1 MKIFIVLLAVSS
13 CSFAAG
19 FPDKTGYLIDERGN
33 VVRNSYGEC
42 WRTGYWTPE
51 MAIAE
56 CDPDLIKKVA
66 EKPAEKSIPAPVIRA
81 EPPVLPKLPMRFNAE
96 TLFDFDKADL
106 RPEGQ
111 KLLDEKIVP
120 GIKLRSEAVL
130 VTGHA
135 DRIGSEKYNQ
145 DLSERR
151 AYAVR
156 DYLQR
161 QGIADQRIR
170 ASGKGESEPDPQAN
184 TVTVCKGLRGEKLI
198 SCLQPDRRVTVESV
212 GQ

>member
-13 CSFAAG
+13 WSFAAG
-19 FPDKTGYLIDERGN
+19 FPDKTGYLIDGRGN

-42 WRTGYWTPE
+42 WRTGCWTPE

-56 CDPDLIKKVA
+56 CDPDLIKKGGETPV
-66 EKPAEKSIPAPVIRA
+66 EKTPPAPVIRA
-81 EPPVLPKLPMRFNAE
+81 EPAAVPGIPIRFDAE
-96 TLFDFDKADL
+96 TLFDFDKADV

-111 KLLDEKIVP
+111 KLLDEKIVA
-120 GIKLRSEAVL
+120 GIKLRSETVM

-135 DRIGSEKYNQ
+135 DRIGTEKYNQ

-156 DYLQR
+156 NYLQQ
-161 QGIADQRIR
+161 QGIAAQRIR
-170 ASGKGESEPDPQAN
+170 ASGKGESEPDQQAN
-184 TVTVCKGLRGEKLI
+184 TASSCKGLRGEKLI

-212 GQ
+212 AQ